1 MRTSSR
7 FKLAPLLAA
16 CSALLLPACALDQL
30 KEVSREPALSP
41 VGSGLVPERVPHIQL
56 PITKAAYNSGS
67 STWRDT
73 GADLFRDAR
82 AFKIGDV
89 VTVNIQI
96 KDQASLDNTLQ
107 RSREASVGLTSA
119 LDFDFGF
126 GGTGAAGSG
135 KLDGNLDRTT
145 STDSKGGITRSE
157 NINLLVAAVVTEVL
171 PNGNLVIS
179 GTQEVRVNFEVRVL
193 SVAGVIRPRDI
204 STDNQI
210 SYDKIA
216 EARVSYGGRG
226 RVMEIQQPAYG
237 QQILDIVA
245 PF

>member
-1 MRTSSR
+1 MRSINR
-7 FKLAPLLAA
+7 PRLIPLAA
-16 CSALLLPACALDQL
+16 ACLALLLPACAMDQL
-30 KEVSREPALSP
+30 KEVGREPAMSP
-41 VGSGLVPERVPHIQL
+41 VGSGLLPERLPHVQL
-56 PITKAAYNSGS
+56 PITKAAYHSGN
-67 STWRDT
+67 STWRDS

-89 VTVNIQI
+89 VTVKVQI
-96 KDQASLDNTLQ
+96 KDQASLDNTLN
-107 RSREASVGLTSA
+107 RSRDSSVGLKSA

-126 GGTGAAGSG
+126 GGPGAAGSG

-157 NINLLVAAVVTEVL
+157 NINLLIAAIVSEVL

-226 RVMEIQQPAYG
+226 RVMEVQQPAYG
-237 QQILDIVA
+237 QQILDIVS

>member
-1 MRTSSR
+1 MTSR
-7 FKLAPLLAA
+7 GKLRLAPIIAA
-16 CSALLLPACALDQL
+16 SMALLLQACALDQI
-30 KEVSREPALSP
+30 KEIGREPTLSP
-41 VGSGLVPERVPHIQL
+41 VGSGLVADRVPHVQL
-56 PITKAAYNSGS
+56 PITQAAYRSGN
-67 STWRDT
+67 STWQDS

-82 AFKIGDV
+82 AFKAGDV

-96 KDQASLDNTLQ
+96 KDQASLDNTLN
-107 RSREASVGLTSA
+107 RSRDSSVGLQSN

-126 GGTGAAGSG
+126 GAPGPAGSG
-135 KLDGNLDRTT
+135 KLNGNLDRTT
-145 STDSKGGITRSE
+145 ATDSKGGITRSE
-157 NINLLVAAVVTEVL
+157 NINLLVAAVVTQVL

-179 GTQEVRVNFEVRVL
+179 GTQEVRVNYEVRVL

-226 RVMEIQQPAYG
+226 RVMEVQQPAYG
-237 QQILDIVA
+237 QQILDMVS

>member
-1 MRTSSR
+1 MVSKIRPR
-7 FKLAPLLAA
+7 LIPLAA
-16 CSALLLPACALDQL
+16 ASVALTLSACALDQL
-30 KEVSREPALSP
+30 KEVGREPTLSP
-41 VGSGLVPERVPHIQL
+41 VGSGLVPEHLPHVQL
-56 PITKAAYNSGS
+56 PVTQAAYHAGN
-67 STWRDT
+67 STWQDS

-82 AFKIGDV
+82 AFKVGDV
-89 VTVNIQI
+89 VTVNVQI

-107 RSREASVGLTSA
+107 RSRDSSVGLTSSA
-119 LDFDFGF
+119 DFDFGF
-126 GGTGAAGSG
+126 GGTGPAGSG

-145 STDSKGGITRSE
+145 ATDSKGGITRSE
-157 NINLLVAAVVTEVL
+157 NINLLIAAVVTQVL

-179 GTQEVRVNFEVRVL
+179 GTQEVRVNYEVRVL

-237 QQILDIVA
+237 QQILDIVS

>member
-1 MRTSSR
+1 MRSR
-7 FKLAPLLAA
+7 IRPRLAPLAA
-16 CSALLLPACALDQL
+16 LSMALLLQACALDQL
-30 KEVSREPALSP
+30 KEVGKEPTLSP
-41 VGSGLVPERVPHIQL
+41 VGSGLETSSIPHLKL
-56 PITKAAYNSGS
+56 PITQAAYHSGN
-67 STWRDT
+67 STWEDS

-82 AFKIGDV
+82 AFKAGDV

-96 KDQASLDNTLQ
+96 KDQASLDNTLN
-107 RSREASVGLTSA
+107 RSRDASVGLTSA

-126 GGTGAAGSG
+126 GGTGPAGSG

-145 STDSKGGITRSE
+145 LTDAKGGITRSE
-157 NINLLVAAVVTEVL
+157 NINLLIAAVVTQVL

-179 GTQEVRVNFEVRVL
+179 GTQEVRVNYEVRVL

-204 STDNQI
+204 STDNKI

-226 RVMEIQQPAYG
+226 PVVQIQKPAYG
-237 QQILDIVA
+237 QQVLDILS

>member
-1 MRTSSR
+1 MPSINRPKSR
-7 FKLAPLLAA
+7 AFAAA
-16 CSALLLPACALDQL
+16 CLALLLPACAMDQL
-30 KEVSREPALSP
+30 KEVGREPVMSP
-41 VGSGLVPERVPHIQL
+41 VGSGLLPERLPHVQL
-56 PITKAAYNSGS
+56 PVTKAAYTSGN
-67 STWRDT
+67 STWRDS

-82 AFKIGDV
+82 AFKNGDV
-89 VTVNIQI
+89 VTVKVQI
-96 KDQASLDNTLQ
+96 KDQATLGNTLN
-107 RSREASVGLTSA
+107 RKRDSSVGLTSA
-119 LDFDFGF
+119 LDYDFGF
-126 GGTGAAGSG
+126 GGAGAAGSG
-135 KLDGNLDRTT
+135 SLNGNLDRTT

-157 NINLLVAAVVTEVL
+157 NINLLVAAVVSEVL

-193 SVAGVIRPRDI
+193 SVAGIIRPRDI

-226 RVMEIQQPAYG
+226 RVMEVQQPAYG